1 MNSNKKKYNWHF
13 ILKRFISY
21 IILILGAILFII
33 PFLWMVSTSL
43 KTNAQAFAYPPQW
56 IPRPIMWQNYIEAWF
71 VAAPFFLY
79 FKNTAIITTGAL
91 IGTIL
96 SSSLVAFSFARL
108 KWTGRD
114 FFFII
119 VLSTMMLPYQVTII
133 PLFILFRKL
142 DWINTFKP
150 LIVPSFFG
158 PAFYIFLLRQFFRG
172 IPKELDDA
180 AKLDGCSSLGIYWR
194 IILPLSKPALAAVAI
209 FSFMFNWNS
218 LIMPLIYLSDPD
230 KYTLSLGLTVFRQRT
245 EVIWTFLMADSVLVM
260 LPCII
265 VFFFGQKL
273 FVKGIALSGIKG

>member
-230 KYTLSLGLTVFRQRT
+230 KYTLSLGLTVFRQRA

>member
-1 MNSNKKKYNWHF
+1 MKKKTHNWHF
-13 ILKRFISY
+13 ILKRLISY
-21 IILILGAILFII
+21 VILISGAILFII

-43 KTNAQAFAYPPQW
+43 KTDAQAFAYPPQW
-56 IPRPIMWQNYIEAWF
+56 VPRPIMWQNYIEAWF
-71 VAAPFFLY
+71 VVAPFFLY
-79 FKNTAIITTGAL
+79 FKNTAIITTGTL

-108 KWTGRD
+108 KWPGRD

-158 PAFYIFLLRQFFRG
+158 PAFYIFLLRQFYRG

-180 AKLDGCSSLGIYWR
+180 AKLDGCSNLGIYWR

-245 EVIWTFLMADSVLVM
+245 EVLWTFLMADSVLAM